1 MTYSAFMIII
11 FCHSKIEI
19 FITMRALLNH
29 ATVQSRA
36 SIIVFLQGKR
46 TRLDLAVECPEVFA
60 NLLQFYSY

>member
-1 MTYSAFMIII
+1 
-11 FCHSKIEI
+11 
-19 FITMRALLNH
+19 MRALLNH